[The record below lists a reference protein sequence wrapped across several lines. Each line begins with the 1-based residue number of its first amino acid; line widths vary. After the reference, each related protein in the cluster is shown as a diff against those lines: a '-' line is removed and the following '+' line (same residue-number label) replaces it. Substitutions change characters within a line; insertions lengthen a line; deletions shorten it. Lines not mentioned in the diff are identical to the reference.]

1 MKKSIIFLFA
11 FCIVAFACSKDE
23 SILQEDLSDS
33 ALLKSKVKTKT
44 IKFHRASG
52 TMEMIYDEAN
62 PCYPLLQLKITGGG
76 NASHL
81 GLFTVENKVCFYMV
95 EGNFISVGQWEGK
108 LTAANGDQLNTEMV
122 KGPYFMN
129 NDGLAYY
136 DYEVHSGTGRFETVT
151 GGTLVMWGITDM
163 DTMTWKLEGEG
174 TIEFTK

>member
-11 FCIVAFACSKDE
+11 FCFIAFACSKDE

-33 ALLKSKVKTKT
+33 ELLKSKVKTKT

-52 TMEMIYDEAN
+52 TMEMNFQSSECVPYAQFVI
-62 PCYPLLQLKITGGG
+62 KGGG

-81 GLFTVENKVCFYMV
+81 GRFTVENKVCFYM
-95 EGNFISVGQWEGK
+95 ENGNFISVGQWEGK

-136 DYEVHSGTGRFETVT
+136 DYEVHSGTGRFASVT
-151 GGTLVMWGITDM
+151 DGTLVMWGITDM
-163 DTMTWKLEGEG
+163 ATMTWELEGEG